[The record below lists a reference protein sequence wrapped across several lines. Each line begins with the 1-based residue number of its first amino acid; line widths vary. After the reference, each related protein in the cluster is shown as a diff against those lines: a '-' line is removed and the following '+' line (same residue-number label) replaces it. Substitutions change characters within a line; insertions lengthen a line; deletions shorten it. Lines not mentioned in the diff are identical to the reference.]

1 MAKVCDG
8 RHEHEPWGQVWSD
21 GKWTWA
27 TKLECE
33 YSAGLCEA
41 IAEEATKN
49 LSGHILPTPKPQIAR
64 RPPGRDPRLTEVR
77 AAAGRQTRHAH
88 RTNVPNQK
96 KASTLS
102 FDVDYHTDLI
112 PGKIKQDTVIGLHTI
127 PKGSVVE
134 SVAQKK
140 MAKGGS
146 DTWRVDI
153 RMQEAWTTQEFI
165 KATEQVTL
173 PWRERP
179 GIPDR
184 SLENIVQA
192 LTMGVEAYDEKWA
205 RNIEILARRAASFKD
220 IEKQAREG
228 TAEWTQKVSGRR
240 GPSSWSRC

>member
-1 MAKVCDG
+1 MDAANKVNEAVAKIMRACHDEKIQFTVENPRSSYMWNYPAIEKAMEDLWTRDVDFQACMYGAKRDKWTRLVTNEKGFCRMAKVCDG
-8 RHEHEPWGQVWSD
+8 SHKHEPWGQVWSD

-64 RPPGRDPRLTEVR
+64 KPPGRDPRLTEVR

-96 KASTLS
+96 KATTLS

-112 PGKIKQDTVIGLHTI
+112 PGKIKQDTIIGPHTI

-140 MAKGGS
+140 VAKGGS
-146 DTWRVDI
+146 DT
-153 RMQEAWTTQEFI
+153 
-165 KATEQVTL
+165 
-173 PWRERP
+173 
-179 GIPDR
+179 
-184 SLENIVQA
+184 
-192 LTMGVEAYDEKWA
+192 
-205 RNIEILARRAASFKD
+205 
-220 IEKQAREG
+220 
-228 TAEWTQKVSGRR
+228 
-240 GPSSWSRC
+240 